1 MFGRHN
7 NCNEFAKAVGH
18 YVCSKILLFRAEL
31 KLRGYYLE
39 HDFYLDRVIF
49 TNMSH
54 VYYLDQ
60 QFFFHNEACVLF
72 GLSLVLSES
81 RDDKIPNSRQGSVY

>member
-1 MFGRHN
+1 MFWKTISPLIKGSLIQCNVFGRHT

-54 VYYLDQ
+54 VYYLNQ
-60 QFFFHNEACVLF
+60 
-72 GLSLVLSES
+72 
-81 RDDKIPNSRQGSVY
+81 